1 MFTLATRGIDW
12 GYAARVATLAVCYLA
27 AARLSLVLAIPPG
40 YATAVWPPSGIA
52 FAALLIWGTRIWP
65 GLWLG
70 AALAN
75 YAVNGS
81 APLAAT
87 IATGNTLEGLCA
99 AWLAARLLGRG
110 FQFREPETVF
120 MFAAIAAVS
129 SVVSATVGAS
139 AIHLSGAAS
148 SELFFA
154 NWYTW
159 WQGDTTG
166 IIVVTS
172 CVLAWSRPP
181 TDSDIPARR
190 AELAVFWVLLAVT
203 LASIFGPQ
211 SDDRSVPAMEFLLI
225 PFMAWAGCRFK
236 QRLVTLAVLA
246 ATGTAIWGT
255 VNGRG
260 PYHSLSLNESL
271 LVLQAFTSTLALMA
285 LLLYGVMR
293 QRGDAIRVLSTE
305 RAWLLQIHA
314 AQHDIAY
321 LVARMPPID
330 QALRGALRI
339 VCERLSWDGG
349 QYWAVDEATGALRE
363 AAFWRAAAPEET
375 ESVRRTAP
383 QAELE
388 RSQALADLVRQE
400 KRPVWIEGAFAFPVR
415 DGDKVLGVVEFL
427 SAGLRAPD
435 RGLLDMSS
443 SLGTL
448 LGEFIVRMRADAQLS
463 GYAERMQTLSRR
475 LADAQETERR
485 HVAVELQETV
495 HRNLAAVKLELHSFA
510 RGTGTRL
517 QAGEAWIIKE
527 SLALL
532 DRTLAA
538 CDELIAELRP
548 AAFGDGGL
556 MPALRSCA
564 VRFERRTGIAAEVVG
579 VDAVSDLD
587 PAAET
592 ALVRIV
598 QEALDNV
605 AAHAQARTVRMRLDV
620 AEGKTVLTLRDDGIG
635 FDAAADGEKR
645 HAKGGLLRMRETAEA
660 ARGTLRVESRPRY
673 GTVITVQ
680 IPA

>member
-12 GYAARVATLAVCYLA
+12 RYAARVATLAVCYLA
-27 AARLSLVLAIPPG
+27 AARLSLLLAIPPG

-75 YAVNGS
+75 YTVNGS

-87 IATGNTLEGLCA
+87 IATGNTLAGLCA
-99 AWLAARLLGRG
+99 AWLSARLLGRG
-110 FQFREPETVF
+110 FEFREPETVF

-139 AIHLSGAAS
+139 AIHFSGAAS

-190 AELAVFWVLLAVT
+190 AELAVFWGLLAVT
-203 LASIFGPQ
+203 LASIFGHP
-211 SDDRSVPAMEFLLI
+211 SDRSVPAMEFLLI

-236 QRLVTLAVLA
+236 QRLVTLTVLA
-246 ATGTAIWGT
+246 ATGTAVWGT

-260 PYHSLSLNESL
+260 PYQSLSLNESL

-293 QRGDAIRVLSTE
+293 QRGDAIRVLSNE

-321 LVARMPPID
+321 LVARMPPIHE
-330 QALRGALRI
+330 ALRGALRI

-349 QYWAVDEATGALRE
+349 QYWAADEGTGALRE
-363 AAFWRAAAPEET
+363 AAFWRAAPGET
-375 ESVRRTAP
+375 EAVRRAVP

-388 RSQALADLVRQE
+388 RSQALAGLVRRE
-400 KRPVWIEGAFAFPVR
+400 KRPVWIEGAFAFPVN
-415 DGDKVLGVVEFL
+415 DGDKVLGVVEFF

-510 RGTGTRL
+510 RATGTRL
-517 QAGEAWIIKE
+517 QAGEAWIVK
-527 SLALL
+527 
-532 DRTLAA
+532 
-538 CDELIAELRP
+538 
-548 AAFGDGGL
+548 
-556 MPALRSCA
+556 
-564 VRFERRTGIAAEVVG
+564 
-579 VDAVSDLD
+579 
-587 PAAET
+587 
-592 ALVRIV
+592 
-598 QEALDNV
+598 EALDNV
-605 AAHAQARTVRMRLDV
+605 AAHAQARTVRMLLDV

-673 GTVITVQ
+673 GTVITVL

>member
-1 MFTLATRGIDW
+1 MLTLATRGIDLR
-12 GYAARVATLAVCYLA
+12 YAAQVATLAICYFA

-52 FAALLIWGTRIWP
+52 FAALLIWGTRVWP

-70 AALAN
+70 AAAAN

-99 AWLAARLLGRG
+99 AWLCARLLGRG
-110 FQFREPETVF
+110 FEFREPETVF

-129 SVVSATVGAS
+129 SVVAATVGAS

-190 AELAVFWVLLAVT
+190 AELAVFWGLLAVT
-203 LASIFGPQ
+203 LASIFGHQ
-211 SDDRSVPAMEFLLI
+211 SDERSVPAMEFLLI

-236 QRLVTLAVLA
+236 QRLVTLTVLA

-293 QRGDAIRVLSTE
+293 QRGDAIRVLSAE

-314 AQHDIAY
+314 AQHDIAH
-321 LVARMPPID
+321 LVARMPPIG

-349 QYWAVDEATGALRE
+349 QYWAVDEAAGALRE
-363 AAFWRAAAPEET
+363 AASWRAPE
-375 ESVRRTAP
+375 
-383 QAELE
+383 ELE
-388 RSQALADLVRQE
+388 RSQALAGLVRRE
-400 KRPVWIEGAFAFPVR
+400 KRPVWIEGAFAFPVI
-415 DGDKVLGVVEFL
+415 DADKVLGIVEFFAA
-427 SAGLRAPD
+427 SLRAPD
-435 RGLLDMSS
+435 QGLLDMSS

-517 QAGEAWIIKE
+517 RAGEAWIIKE

-556 MPALRSCA
+556 LQGLRNCA
-564 VRFERRTGIAAEVVG
+564 ARFERRTGIAAEVVG
-579 VDAVSDLD
+579 ADAVSKLD

-605 AAHAQARTVRMRLDV
+605 AAHAQARTVRMLLEV
-620 AEGKTVLTLRDDGIG
+620 AEGKTVLTLRDDGVG
-635 FDAAADGEKR
+635 FDAAVDGEKR

-660 ARGTLRVESRPRY
+660 AHGTLRVESRPRY

>member
-12 GYAARVATLAVCYLA
+12 RYAARVATLAICYLA

-52 FAALLIWGTRIWP
+52 LAALLIWGTRVWP

-99 AWLAARLLGRG
+99 AWLSARLLGRG
-110 FQFREPETVF
+110 FEFREPETVF

-139 AIHLSGAAS
+139 AIHLSSSAS

-166 IIVVTS
+166 IIVITS
-172 CVLAWSRPP
+172 CVLAWSRAP
-181 TDSDIPARR
+181 TDNDIPARR
-190 AELAVFWVLLAVT
+190 AELAVFWMLLAVT
-203 LASIFGPQ
+203 LASIFGHP
-211 SDDRSVPAMEFLLI
+211 SDRSIPAMEFLLI

-236 QRLVTLAVLA
+236 QRLVTLTVLA
-246 ATGTAIWGT
+246 ATGTAVWGT
-255 VNGRG
+255 VSGRG

-293 QRGDAIRVLSTE
+293 QRGEAIRVLSTE
-305 RAWLLQIHA
+305 RTWLLQIHA
-314 AQHDIAY
+314 AQHDIAS

-349 QYWAVDEATGALRE
+349 QYWTVDAPTAALRE
-363 AAFWRAAAPEET
+363 AVFWRAAAPEE
-375 ESVRRTAP
+375 
-383 QAELE
+383 LE
-388 RSQALADLVRQE
+388 RSQTLAGLVRSE
-400 KRPVWIEGAFAFPVR
+400 KRPVWIEGAFAFPVM
-415 DGDKVLGVVEFL
+415 DANKVLGIMEFFAA
-427 SAGLRAPD
+427 SLRAPD

-548 AAFGDGGL
+548 AAFGDSGL

-564 VRFERRTGIAAEVVG
+564 ARFERRTGIAAEVVG
-579 VDAVSDLD
+579 ADAVSELD

-605 AAHAQARTVRMRLDV
+605 AAHAQARTVRMLLDV
-620 AEGKTVLTLRDDGIG
+620 AEGKTMLTLRDDGIG
-635 FDAAADGEKR
+635 FDAAVDGEKR
-645 HAKGGLLRMRETAEA
+645 HAKGGLLRMRETAEE
-660 ARGTLRVESRPRY
+660 ARGTLRIESRPRY

>member
-12 GYAARVATLAVCYLA
+12 RYSARVATLAVCYLA
-27 AARLSLVLAIPPG
+27 AAKLSLVLAIPPG

-110 FQFREPETVF
+110 FEFREPETVF

-190 AELAVFWVLLAVT
+190 AELAVFWVLLAAT
-203 LASIFGPQ
+203 LASIFGHP
-211 SDDRSVPAMEFLLI
+211 SDRSVPAMEFLLI

-236 QRLVTLAVLA
+236 QRLVTLTVLA
-246 ATGTAIWGT
+246 ATGTAVWGT

-260 PYHSLSLNESL
+260 PYQSLSLNESL

-314 AQHDIAY
+314 AQHDIAS
-321 LVARMPPID
+321 LVARMPPLD

-349 QYWAVDEATGALRE
+349 QYWTVDEPTAALRE
-363 AAFWRAAAPEET
+363 AVSWRAAAPEE
-375 ESVRRTAP
+375 
-383 QAELE
+383 LE
-388 RSQALADLVRQE
+388 RSQTLAGLVRSE
-400 KRPVWIEGAFAFPVR
+400 KRPVWIEGAFAFPVM
-415 DGDKVLGVVEFL
+415 DADKVLGIMEFF
-427 SAGLRAPD
+427 SASLRAPD

-448 LGEFIVRMRADAQLS
+448 LGEFIVRTRADAQLS

-495 HRNLAAVKLELHSFA
+495 HRNLAAVKLELHGFA

-538 CDELIAELRP
+538 CDALIAELRP
-548 AAFGDGGL
+548 AAFGDAGL

-564 VRFERRTGIAAEVVG
+564 ARFERRTGIAAEVAGADV
-579 VDAVSDLD
+579 VSELD
-587 PAAET
+587 PVAET

-598 QEALDNV
+598 QEVLDNV
-605 AAHAQARTVRMRLDV
+605 AAHAQARSVRMQLDV
-620 AEGKTVLTLRDDGIG
+620 AEGKTVLTIRDDGIG

-645 HAKGGLLRMRETAEA
+645 RAKGGLLRMRETAEA
-660 ARGTLRVESRPRY
+660 ARGTLCIESRPRY

-680 IPA
+680 VPA

>member
-12 GYAARVATLAVCYLA
+12 RYAARVATLAVCYLA

-70 AALAN
+70 AAAAN

-99 AWLAARLLGRG
+99 AWLAARLLGRVFG
-110 FQFREPETVF
+110 FREPETVF
-120 MFAAIAAVS
+120 MLAAIAAVS
-129 SVVSATVGAS
+129 SVVAATVGAS

-166 IIVVTS
+166 IIVVTA

-203 LASIFGPQ
+203 LASLFGHP
-211 SDDRSVPAMEFLLI
+211 SDRSVPAMEFLLI

-236 QRLVTLAVLA
+236 QRLVTLTVLA
-246 ATGTAIWGT
+246 ATGTAVWGT

-260 PYHSLSLNESL
+260 PYQSLSLNESL

-293 QRGDAIRVLSTE
+293 QRGDAIRVLSSE

-314 AQHDIAY
+314 AQHDIAS

-339 VCERLSWDGG
+339 VCERLSWEGG
-349 QYWAVDEATGALRE
+349 QYWTVDEPTAVLRE
-363 AAFWRAAAPEET
+363 AAFWRAAAPEE
-375 ESVRRTAP
+375 
-383 QAELE
+383 LE
-388 RSQALADLVRQE
+388 RSQTLAGLVRSE
-400 KRPVWIEGAFAFPVR
+400 KRPVWIEGAFAFPVM
-415 DGDKVLGVVEFL
+415 DADKVLGIMEFFAA
-427 SAGLRAPD
+427 SLRAPD

-548 AAFGDGGL
+548 AAFGDAGL

-564 VRFERRTGIAAEVVG
+564 ARFERRTGIAAEVVG
-579 VDAVSDLD
+579 VDAVSELD

-598 QEALDNV
+598 QEVLDNV
-605 AAHAQARTVRMRLDV
+605 AAHAQARSVRMRLDV
-620 AEGKTVLTLRDDGIG
+620 AEGKTVLTIRDDGIG
-635 FDAAADGEKR
+635 FDAAADSEKR

-680 IPA
+680 VPA

>member
-12 GYAARVATLAVCYLA
+12 PYAARVATLAICYLA
-27 AARLSLVLAIPPG
+27 VARLSLILAIPPG

-52 FAALLIWGTRIWP
+52 CAALLISGTRIWP
-65 GLWLG
+65 GIWLG

-81 APLAAT
+81 AALAAT

-99 AWLAARLLGRG
+99 AWLSARLLGRG
-110 FQFREPETVF
+110 FEFREPETVF

-129 SVVSATVGAS
+129 GVVSATVGAS
-139 AIHLSGAAS
+139 AIHLSGATS

-172 CVLAWSRPP
+172 CVFAWGRPP

-190 AELAVFWVLLAVT
+190 VELAVFWGLLAVT
-203 LASIFGPQ
+203 LASIFGHQ
-211 SDDRSVPAMEFLLI
+211 SDDRSATAMEFLLI

-236 QRLVTLAVLA
+236 QRLVTLIVLA
-246 ATGTAIWGT
+246 ATGIAIWGT

-285 LLLYGVMR
+285 LLLYGLTR

-314 AQHDIAY
+314 AQHDIAH

-339 VCERLSWDGG
+339 VCGRLSWDGG
-349 QYWAVDEATGALRE
+349 QYWAVDEAADALRE
-363 AAFWRAAAPEET
+363 AAFWRAAAPEE
-375 ESVRRTAP
+375 
-383 QAELE
+383 LE
-388 RSQALADLVRQE
+388 RSQTLAGLVRSE
-400 KRPVWIEGAFAFPVR
+400 KRPVWIEGAFAFPVI
-415 DGDKVLGVVEFL
+415 DGDKVLGVMEFFAA
-427 SAGLRAPD
+427 SLRAPD

-448 LGEFIVRMRADAQLS
+448 LGEFIVRTRADAQLS

-495 HRNLAAVKLELHSFA
+495 HRNLAAVKLELHRFA

-556 MPALRSCA
+556 LQALRSCA
-564 VRFERRTGIAAEVVG
+564 ARFERRTGIAAEVVG
-579 VDAVSDLD
+579 ADAVSELD

-605 AAHAQARTVRMRLDV
+605 AAHAQARTARMRLDIS
-620 AEGKTVLTLRDDGIG
+620 EGKTVLTLRDDGIG

-660 ARGTLRVESRPRY
+660 AHGTLRVESRPRH
-673 GTVITVQ
+673 GTVVTVR

>member
-12 GYAARVATLAVCYLA
+12 RYSARVATLAVCYLA

-110 FQFREPETVF
+110 FEFREPETVF

-190 AELAVFWVLLAVT
+190 SELAVFWVLLAVT
-203 LASIFGPQ
+203 LASIFGDP
-211 SDDRSVPAMEFLLI
+211 SDRSVAAMEFLLI

-236 QRLVTLAVLA
+236 QRLVTLTVLA
-246 ATGTAIWGT
+246 ATGTAVWGT

-260 PYHSLSLNESL
+260 PYQSLSLNESL

-314 AQHDIAY
+314 AQHDIAS
-321 LVARMPPID
+321 LVARMPPLD

-349 QYWAVDEATGALRE
+349 QYWTVDEPTAALRE
-363 AAFWRAAAPEET
+363 AAFWRAAAPEK
-375 ESVRRTAP
+375 
-383 QAELE
+383 LE

-400 KRPVWIEGAFAFPVR
+400 KRPVWIEGAFAFPVM
-415 DGDKVLGVVEFL
+415 DADKVLGIMEFFAA
-427 SAGLRAPD
+427 SLRAPD

-448 LGEFIVRMRADAQLS
+448 LGEFIVRTRADAQLS

-485 HVAVELQETV
+485 HVAVELKETV
-495 HRNLAAVKLELHSFA
+495 QRNLAAVKLELHSFA

-564 VRFERRTGIAAEVVG
+564 ARFERRTGIAAEVVG
-579 VDAVSDLD
+579 ADAVSELD
-587 PAAET
+587 PAVET

-598 QEALDNV
+598 QDVLDNV
-605 AAHAQARTVRMRLDV
+605 AAHAQARRVRMRLDV
-620 AEGKTVLTLRDDGIG
+620 AEGKTVLTIRDDGIG

-680 IPA
+680 VPA

>member
-12 GYAARVATLAVCYLA
+12 RYAARVATLAVCYLA

-110 FQFREPETVF
+110 FEFREPETVF

-190 AELAVFWVLLAVT
+190 AELAVFWGLLAVT
-203 LASIFGPQ
+203 LASIFGHP
-211 SDDRSVPAMEFLLI
+211 SDRSVPAMEFLLI

-236 QRLVTLAVLA
+236 QRLVTLTVLA
-246 ATGTAIWGT
+246 ATGTAVWGT

-260 PYHSLSLNESL
+260 PYQSLSLNESL

-293 QRGDAIRVLSTE
+293 QRGDAIRVLSNE

-321 LVARMPPID
+321 LVARMPPIHE
-330 QALRGALRI
+330 ALRGALRI
-339 VCERLSWDGG
+339 VCERLSWEGG
-349 QYWAVDEATGALRE
+349 QYWAADEGTGALRE
-363 AAFWRAAAPEET
+363 AAFWRAAASE
-375 ESVRRTAP
+375 
-383 QAELE
+383 ELE
-388 RSQALADLVRQE
+388 RSQTLAGLVRRE
-400 KRPVWIEGAFAFPVR
+400 KRPVWIEGAFAFPVM
-415 DGDKVLGVVEFL
+415 DGDKVLGVAEFL

-510 RGTGTRL
+510 RATGTRL

-564 VRFERRTGIAAEVVG
+564 ARFERRTGIAAEVVG
-579 VDAVSDLD
+579 ADAVSELD

-598 QEALDNV
+598 QDVLDNV
-605 AAHAQARTVRMRLDV
+605 AAHAQARRVRMRLDV
-620 AEGKTVLTLRDDGIG
+620 AEGKTVLTIRDDGIG

-680 IPA
+680 VPA

>member
-1 MFTLATRGIDW
+1 MVALATRGIDLR
-12 GYAARVATLAVCYLA
+12 YAARVAALAICYFA

-52 FAALLIWGTRIWP
+52 FAALLIWGTSIWP
-65 GLWLG
+65 GIWLG

-87 IATGNTLEGLCA
+87 IATGNAFEGLCA
-99 AWLAARLLGRG
+99 AWLYVRLLGREFEFG
-110 FQFREPETVF
+110 EPETVF
-120 MFAAIAAVS
+120 IFAAIAAVS
-129 SVVSATVGAS
+129 SVVSATVGAC
-139 AIHLSGAAS
+139 AIHFSGATS

-190 AELAVFWVLLAVT
+190 AELALYWVLLAAT
-203 LASIFGPQ
+203 LASIFGHK
-211 SDDRSVPAMEFLLI
+211 SGDSSAVAMEFLLI
-225 PFMAWAGCRFK
+225 PFMAWAGCRFN
-236 QRLVTLAVLA
+236 QRLVALAVLA

-271 LVLQAFTSTLALMA
+271 LALQAFTSTLALMGM
-285 LLLYGVMR
+285 LLYGVMR
-293 QRGDAIRVLSTE
+293 QRGHAIRVLSAE
-305 RAWLLQIHA
+305 RAWLLQIQA

-321 LVARMPPID
+321 LVAQMPSID
-330 QALRGALRI
+330 EALRGALRI
-339 VCERLSWDGG
+339 VCEHLSWERGE
-349 QYWAVDEATGALRE
+349 YRALDEATGTLK
-363 AAFWRAAAPEET
+363 AAASWRAAAPKAS
-375 ESVRRTAP
+375 ESARRAAP

-388 RSQALADLVRQE
+388 RSHALSGLVRRE
-400 KRPVWIEGAFAFPVR
+400 KRPVWIEGAFAFPVT
-415 DGDKVLGVVEFL
+415 DGDKVLGVVEFF
-427 SAGLRAPD
+427 ATGLRAPD

-448 LGEFIVRMRADAQLS
+448 LGEFIGRMRADAQVS
-463 GYAERMQTLSRR
+463 GYAQRMQTLSRR
-475 LADAQETERR
+475 LADAQEAERR

-495 HRNLAAVKLELHSFA
+495 QRNLAAVKVELRNFA
-510 RGTGTRL
+510 QTTDTRL
-517 QAGEAWIIKE
+517 QAGEAWIIQE

-532 DRTLAA
+532 ERTLAA
-538 CDELIAELRP
+538 CDQLIAELRP
-548 AAFGDGGL
+548 AALGDGGL

-564 VRFERRTGIAAEVVG
+564 ARFERRTGIAVEVVG
-579 VDAVSDLD
+579 ADAVSELE
-587 PAAET
+587 PAAES
-592 ALVRIV
+592 ALLRIV

-605 AAHAQARTVRMRLDV
+605 VAHAQARTVRMLLDS
-620 AEGKTVLTLRDDGIG
+620 AEGKTVLTLRDDGTG
-635 FDAAADGEKR
+635 FDAAAHGEQR
-645 HAKGGLLRMRETAEA
+645 PAKGGLLRMRDTAEA
-660 ARGTLRVESRPRY
+660 ARGKLRVESRPSY
-673 GTVITVQ
+673 GTVITVE